1 MQVTQN
7 RIIVDDREPHQIA
20 THNYIIAATDA
31 FMSGWGQAGTGPSYC
46 GWACPAEW
54 VTPVTDWVESRKE
67 MKRVRVVGNDWKPA
81 RGHTHIYV
89 VTRDH
94 PAMASYVRR
103 GMA

>member
-1 MQVTQN
+1 MQVTPN
-7 RIIVDDREPHQIA
+7 RIIVDDREPNQLN
-20 THNYIIAATDA
+20 THNHIVAATDS
-31 FMSGWGQAGTGPSYC
+31 FLSGWGQAGQSPSYC
-46 GWACPAEW
+46 GWACPADW
-54 VTPVTDWVESRKE
+54 VKPVTEWVESRKE
-67 MKRVRVVGNDWKPA
+67 MKRVRVVDGAWKPK